1 MEKVFRYNQLI
12 MQNQKILENK
22 LNIKFKNKKLL
33 SLSLI
38 HKSFDLLSNNEKLEF
53 LGDRVLG
60 LVLSETLFNLYP
72 HESEG
77 SLDKKFASLVNRK
90 TCLKISKILGLEKF
104 LVLGNTYKKRT
115 KIEDKILSDA
125 CESLIGA
132 IYLDSGY
139 KVVENF
145 ILKFWKDEINKSVKI
160 EKDSK
165 TKLQEY
171 SLKHFQKL
179 PNYRVLTYK
188 GPKHNPSY
196 KVSVRIY
203 NSKLFYGFG
212 NSKKIAEHD
221 AAKTLLNNLKI
232 K

>member
-12 MQNQKILENK
+12 MQNQKVLENK
-22 LNIKFKNKKLL
+22 LNITFKNKKLL

-38 HKSFDLLSNNEKLEF
+38 HKSFNSLSNNEKLEF

-60 LVLSETLFNLYP
+60 LVLSDKLFNLYP
-72 HESEG
+72 NEPEG
-77 SLDKKFASLVNRK
+77 SLDKKLASLVNRK
-90 TCLKISKILGLEKF
+90 TCLKISKILELEKF
-104 LVLGNTYKKRT
+104 LVMGNAYNKKK

-139 KVVENF
+139 KVAENF
-145 ILKFWKDEINKSVKI
+145 ILKFWKDEINKSVKT

-165 TKLQEY
+165 TILQEY

-179 PNYRVLTYK
+179 PIYRVLTYK
-188 GPKHNPSY
+188 GPQHNPLY
-196 KVSVRIY
+196 KVSAKIY
-203 NSKLFYGFG
+203 NSKSFYGVG
-212 NSKKIAEHD
+212 NSKKIAEHN
-221 AAKTLLNNLKI
+221 AAKILINNLKI